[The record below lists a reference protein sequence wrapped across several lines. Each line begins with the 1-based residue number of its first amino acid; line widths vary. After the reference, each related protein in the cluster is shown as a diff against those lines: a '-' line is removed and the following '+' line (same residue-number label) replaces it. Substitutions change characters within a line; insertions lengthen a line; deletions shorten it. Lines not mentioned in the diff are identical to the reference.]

1 MLGYLLATATVQNI
15 SVRFGLRAIAI
26 VSPLLRLAAALVL
39 TISPSFGILLVTY
52 ACFGYGTGLTD
63 TSWNAW
69 ASRMSRPNVAQGLL
83 HGSFSLGCVLGP
95 VIAVALLKGYSWN
108 KFYSV
113 VVSVDYAEMIWCL
126 ADRRRHYA
134 HVSSSLSK
142 AGPSATTQHR
152 NSTLRHQLSLIWLS
166 LPAFSEIELFGCAV
180 CSISCTKES
189 KQASPTGLSST
200 CAEQDT
206 WTHLQ
211 LAIPLQ
217 YSGLG

>member
-1 MLGYLLATATVQNI
+1 MLGYLLATATVQSI
-15 SVRFGLRAIAI
+15 SERFGLRAIAI
-26 VSPLLRLAAALVL
+26 VSPFLRLAAALVFM
-39 TISPSFGILLVTY
+39 ISPSFGILLVTY

-63 TSWNAW
+63 TAWNAW

-95 VIAVALLKGYSWN
+95 VIAVAILKHYAWN
-108 KFYSV
+108 ICYSV
-113 VVSVDYAEMIWCL
+113 IVSVDSAEMMSCL
-126 ADRRRHYA
+126 ADRRRHCA
-134 HVSSSLSK
+134 HSSSSLSK

-152 NSTLRHQLSLIWLS
+152 NSTVRHQRSLIWLS
-166 LPAFSEIELFGCAV
+166 LPAFSETELFGRAV
-180 CSISCTKES
+180 CFTSCTKEW

-200 CAEQDT
+200 CAGQDT

-217 YSGLG
+217 SSGLG